1 MTLQTFGA
9 RLRHA
14 SGTSLAVLG
23 IIVASAVGL
32 HEWADAEA
40 VRALPTTTDASSTA
54 DPGESVS

>member
-1 MTLQTFGA
+1 MTLQALGF

-14 SGTSLAVLG
+14 AGASLAVLG

-40 VRALPTTTDASSTA
+40 VRALPTPTDASSTA